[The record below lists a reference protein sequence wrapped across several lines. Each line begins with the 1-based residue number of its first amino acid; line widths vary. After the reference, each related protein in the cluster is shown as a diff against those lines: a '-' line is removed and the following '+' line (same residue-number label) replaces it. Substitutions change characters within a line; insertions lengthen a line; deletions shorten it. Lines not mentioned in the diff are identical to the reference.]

1 MGIGFLA
8 RRTEHGDRLALV
20 FADGGSVT
28 YRELDA
34 EIAARAANF
43 PARRSL
49 IIWAAQATRE
59 SILTYLAALA
69 LGHPV
74 LPVAPR
80 KDDIAALIAT
90 YQPAAIHGADGWRH
104 LEQGPARAACHPDL
118 ALLLSTSGSTGSP
131 KLVRLS
137 RQNVDSNA
145 LAIAAYLELTP
156 QDRSALILPLHYS
169 YGLSV
174 LHAHLAAGA
183 SVLIGAP
190 SLMAPDFAERIDGC
204 TNLSGVPY
212 SFDLMEEVGFRD
224 RMPMSLRF
232 MTVAGGRLD
241 PDLVMLYGRHMKA
254 RGGRFFVMY
263 GQTEATARM
272 AYMKPDQALA
282 HPDCIGD
289 AIPGGRFSLIDEAG
303 VEIRGTHQAGELV
316 YRGPNVMMGYATSQS
331 DLARGADL
339 DALKTGDLAERLSNG
354 LYRLVGRRN
363 RFSKIAGLRLAH
375 DEIEVHLAHAGIAAF
390 VTGDDTALVI
400 AATTGADPAALR
412 LQVAARTGLTA
423 NLTRVVILPDLPRHA
438 NGKPD
443 YASILNAGLA
453 TANVAAGDAVMAAF
467 RETFAPRRLATRDS
481 FVSLGG
487 DSLAYLQLSLAL
499 EAELGLLPRQWE
511 RLSIA
516 ALSAR
521 AKPAPRISGWRDWLW
536 PAAIDSD
543 HFLRAV
549 AIFLVVLHH
558 ATMWSLAGGAATLL
572 LLVGFNLARFHA
584 QRLFTGDL
592 LAVLRASLAPVFIYY
607 PILLGYCIYR
617 GEYPWQSLLLMG
629 NWGIAGYS
637 TMPSPIV
644 LYWFVEAY
652 LQIVLVALAIFAIP
666 GLGRR
671 VAAHPFA
678 LGLVFLAFTV
688 LLRETVN
695 FAWDAGEMNIFFT
708 PRILYVPALGWCI
721 YFAASRQ
728 QRIFMALLS
737 VLLLLGLPWAEG
749 ATATILWVRAGLLI
763 AACLVLICWARV
775 FLPAMLTRLLSLIAA
790 ASFSIYLFHNLP
802 YYLLLDDG
810 GAERHHPV
818 LHMVLGIACGICLH
832 FVLQALGRRWRH
844 SRWAAE
850 LWSLPRRRTTAA
862 R

>member
-1 MGIGFLA
+1 M
-8 RRTEHGDRLALV
+8 
-20 FADGGSVT
+20 
-28 YRELDA
+28 
-34 EIAARAANF
+34 
-43 PARRSL
+43 
-49 IIWAAQATRE
+49 
-59 SILTYLAALA
+59 
-69 LGHPV
+69 

-80 KDDIAALIAT
+80 KDDIAALIET
-90 YQPAAIHGADGWRH
+90 YHPAAIRDAHGWHH
-104 LEQGPARAACHPDL
+104 LEHGTAKAACHPDL
-118 ALLLSTSGSTGSP
+118 SLLLSTSGSTGSP

-137 RQNVDSNA
+137 RQNLDSNA

-156 QDRSALILPLHYS
+156 EDRSALILPLHYS

-190 SLMAPDFAERIDGC
+190 SLMAPDFADRIDGC

-212 SFDLMEEVGFRD
+212 SFELMEELGFRE
-224 RMPMSLRF
+224 RMPASLRF
-232 MTVAGGRLD
+232 LTVAGGRLA
-241 PDLVMLYGRHMKA
+241 PDLVTLYARHMKA
-254 RGGRFFVMY
+254 RSGRFYVMY

-272 AYMKPDQALA
+272 AYVKPELALA

-289 AIPGGRFSLIDEAG
+289 AIPGGQFSLINEAG
-303 VEIRGTHQAGELV
+303 DEISGAHVPGELV
-316 YRGPNVMMGYATSQS
+316 YRGPNVMMGYATSRS
-331 DLARGADL
+331 DLARGPEL
-339 DALKTGDLAERLSNG
+339 HALKTGDLAERLPGG
-354 LYRLVGRRN
+354 LYRLVGRRS

-375 DEIEVHLAHAGIAAF
+375 DEIEAHLAAAGMAAF
-390 VTGDDTALVI
+390 VTGDDTALSI
-400 AATTGADPAALR
+400 AAVAGADPAALR
-412 LQVAARTGLTA
+412 MHVAARTGLTA
-423 NLTRVVILPDLPRHA
+423 NLIRVAIFPELPRHA

-443 YASILNAGLA
+443 YTNVLNAA
-453 TANVAAGDAVMAAF
+453 QFADVTVDGDAVRTAF
-467 RETFAPRRLATRDS
+467 RETFAPRRVLPGDS

-499 EAELGLLPRQWE
+499 EAELGPLPRQWE
-511 RLSIA
+511 QLSIA

-521 AKPAPRISGWRDWLW
+521 AKPVPRFSGWREWLW

-549 AIFLVVLHH
+549 AIFFVVLHH
-558 ATMWSLAGGAATLL
+558 ATMWPLAGGAATLL
-572 LLVGFNLARFHA
+572 LLIGFNLARFHA

-607 PILLGYCIYR
+607 PILLGYCLYR
-617 GEYPWQSLLLMG
+617 GEYPWQSLLLIG

-652 LQIVLVALAIFAIP
+652 LQIVLVSLAIFAIP

-721 YFAASRQ
+721 YFAASLQ
-728 QRIFMALLS
+728 QRIGMAVLS
-737 VLLLLGLPWAEG
+737 IVLLIGLPWAEG

-763 AACLVLICWARV
+763 AACLVLICWARL
-775 FLPAMLTRLLSLIAA
+775 FLPAILTRLLSLIAA
-790 ASFSIYLFHNLP
+790 ASFSIYLFHNVP

-810 GAERHHPV
+810 GPERDHAI
-818 LHMVLGIACGICLH
+818 LHVVLGMAFGICLH
-832 FVLQALGRRWRH
+832 FVLQALGRRWRR